1 MDHRKPASG
10 VGVGAPARGGKFGAR
25 GGQVD
30 VEVRRSRREGD
41 FVAPLAQRRDD
52 GGRVRRVGPKNLER
66 HGIRV
71 NGEHHLR
78 PRLES
83 PTGHAS

>member
-1 MDHRKPASG
+1 MQSLPAGDAAVLREDTSLFIRAKG
-10 VGVGAPARGGKFGAR
+10 PNPDNSNGASVLIL
-25 GGQVD
+25 Q
-30 VEVRRSRREGD
+30 
-41 FVAPLAQRRDD
+41 
-52 GGRVRRVGPKNLER
+52 VGPKNLER
-66 HGIRV
+66 HGIRI